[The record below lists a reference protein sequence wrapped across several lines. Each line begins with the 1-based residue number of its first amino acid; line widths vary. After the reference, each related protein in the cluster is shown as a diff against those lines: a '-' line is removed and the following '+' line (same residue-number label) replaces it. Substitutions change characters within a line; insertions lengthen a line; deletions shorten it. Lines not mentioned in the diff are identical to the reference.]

1 MTTTTL
7 PHALPVAA
15 GTRAV
20 PHLRHERA
28 LLREGAVLVAGMDE
42 VGRGSLA
49 GPVSVGVVVVDA
61 TTRSAPRGVADSK
74 LLTPAARQALLPALS
89 RWGLARAVGHASA
102 AEIDDVGIIVA
113 LRRAGTR
120 ALAQV
125 TAAVGPVDVVLLDG
139 SHDWLT
145 PPADLFAADDET
157 AAGLFAAPAGPY
169 AAPAVRLRVK
179 ADRTCASVAA
189 ASVLAKCE
197 RDTMMVALAAA
208 HPAYHW
214 EQNKGYASP
223 EHVTALAAHGPC
235 SLHRRAWSLPGVGPC
250 VVEVA
255 GAPGASGAVPLPER
269 GAALWAVVGLDAEA
283 EGWTGPG
290 DDGRR
295 ADRDEGT
302 MGL

>member
-1 MTTTTL
+1 
-7 PHALPVAA
+7 
-15 GTRAV
+15 
-20 PHLRHERA
+20 
-28 LLREGAVLVAGMDE
+28 
-42 VGRGSLA
+42 
-49 GPVSVGVVVVDA
+49 
-61 TTRSAPRGVADSK
+61 
-74 LLTPAARQALLPALS
+74 
-89 RWGLARAVGHASA
+89 
-102 AEIDDVGIIVA
+102 VGIIGA

-120 ALAQV
+120 ALLQV
-125 TAAVGPVDVVLLDG
+125 TAVVGPVDVVLLDG

-145 PPADLFAADDET
+145 PPADLFAADDE
-157 AAGLFAAPAGPY
+157 AVSGSF

-214 EQNKGYASP
+214 EQNKGYASA

-235 SLHRRAWSLPGVGPC
+235 SLHRRSWSLPGVGPC

-290 DDGRR
+290 DVGRR